1 MSRITKRMN
10 EKNDGK
16 AYNFMGTGYLY
27 GQYGLPTDAIKAKDL
42 FLKGGQL
49 GSSDGYCNVGNLYS
63 DGNVL
68 GRGIEQDKKKA
79 KYYYELS
86 SIMGNVDARYSVAGM
101 ELNTLGDTRRGYK
114 HYVIAA
120 KSGYELALHHVKEGY
135 TKGHVTKDEFEDALR
150 SYKKSADEM
159 KSDARDEAAETVPST
174 TSPDCTIS

>member
-1 MSRITKRMN
+1 
-10 EKNDGK
+10 
-16 AYNFMGTGYLY
+16 
-27 GQYGLPTDAIKAKDL
+27 
-42 FLKGGQL
+42 
-49 GSSDGYCNVGNLYS
+49 
-63 DGNVL
+63 
-68 GRGIEQDKKKA
+68 
-79 KYYYELS
+79 
-86 SIMGNVDARYSVAGM
+86 M

-114 HYVIAA
+114 HYLIAA